1 MGTTCHRLALN
12 AMLFRLALFLLFLS
26 RDSER
31 ERERESLAVISAS
44 RSAHTNRNVYAS
56 VENLRSPVQN
66 TEHEKTNH
74 VLFYHAAIINLV
86 VFSLLTVHSKAV
98 VLYCSHVM

>member
-12 AMLFRLALFLLFLS
+12 ALLFRLALFLLILS
-26 RDSER
+26 KDSER
-31 ERERESLAVISAS
+31 ESSCY
-44 RSAHTNRNVYAS
+44 VYAD

-66 TEHEKTNH
+66 TEHEQTNH
-74 VLFYHAAIINLV
+74 VLFYLAVIINLV

-98 VLYCSHVM
+98 ILILSQVM